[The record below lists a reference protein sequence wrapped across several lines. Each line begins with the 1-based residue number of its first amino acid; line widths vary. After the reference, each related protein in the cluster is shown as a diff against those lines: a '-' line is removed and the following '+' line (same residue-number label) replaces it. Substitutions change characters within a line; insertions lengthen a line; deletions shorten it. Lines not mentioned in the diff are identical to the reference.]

1 MAFFSIQEIADVL
14 EIASQDRRVVS
25 KVYVD
30 SRLCKERGLY
40 VALKGEKQDGHLF
53 LEDAFN
59 RGAIAALVQE
69 DYRGFDFGLTLL
81 RVKDPLGALQKLA
94 KVVIKLRQP
103 KMIGVTG
110 SVGKTTIKEFVY
122 NLLETT
128 YKVDKTPDSYNGQ
141 IGLPLT
147 ILNAK
152 QDAEVLVL
160 EMGISYPGEMEKLI
174 EIAPIEFAVV
184 SHIAPVHIAHFS
196 SVQHIALEKGKILSS
211 PNLKYAAIHMHAEVA
226 LPKIQDRVIEV
237 YATDADIDS
246 VKAFQPPFTERH
258 FLENLSAA
266 VHIAKF
272 LKVPDEVIRER
283 IKCLKPFKHRF
294 EKHTFKTYKDTIL
307 IDDTYNNNP
316 TALKAILKSLPKP
329 LGEGKTLAVLGE
341 MRELGDLSKEAHENV
356 AITALPVLDIL
367 ICFGEATK
375 PLYDVFK
382 AHGKIVYHT
391 VDKQTALEKV
401 LHHLGEGDVLLCKGA
416 NFNRLWEV
424 VEDLQKAL

>member
-1 MAFFSIQEIADVL
+1 MTFFSIQEIASML
-14 EIASQDRRVVS
+14 EIESQDRRVMS

-30 SRLCKERGLY
+30 SRLCQENGLY

-69 DYRGFDFGLTLL
+69 GYRGPDFGLTLL
-81 RVKDPLGALQKLA
+81 RVKDPLEALQKLA
-94 KVVIKLRQP
+94 RIVVELRGP

-110 SVGKTTIKEFVY
+110 SVGKTTIKEFIY
-122 NLLETT
+122 TLLETT

-152 QDAEVLVL
+152 DDAEVLVL

-174 EIAPIEFAVV
+174 EIAPIELAVI

-196 SVQHIALEKGKILSS
+196 SVKHIALEKGKILASS
-211 PNLKYAAIHMHAEVA
+211 NLKYAAIHMHAEA
-226 LPKIQDRVIEV
+226 DLPKSQNEV
-237 YATDADIDS
+237 REIYALDADIDL
-246 VKAFQPPFTERH
+246 VRVLQPPFIERH
-258 FLENLSAA
+258 FLENFSAA

-272 LKVPDEVIRER
+272 LKVSDEVIRQR
-283 IKCLKPFKHRF
+283 TKCLKPFKHRF
-294 EKHTFKTYKDTIL
+294 EKHTFKTYKDTVL

-316 TALKAILKSLPKP
+316 TALKAALNSLPKP
-329 LGEGKTLAVLGE
+329 LGAGKTVAVLGE

-356 AITALPVLDIL
+356 AITALPILDIL

-375 PLYDVFK
+375 PLYEVFK
-382 AHGKIVYHT
+382 KHGKIVYHT
-391 VDKQTALEKV
+391 VDKQSVLEKV

-424 VEDLQKAL
+424 VEELQKTL